1 MDSIKNS
8 KTESNV
14 PLLTASPDSQIAAAA
29 NALRAQNAQNAAQ
42 KEPPPQTATT
52 EKTTVT
58 PVLAAPSKAK
68 GAAAASTGTKRDQKK
83 VRRVKGKELEALK
96 KDIELVPPF
105 INTFISCRRFKI

>member
-1 MDSIKNS
+1 MDSIQNS

-14 PLLTASPDSQIAAAA
+14 PLLNASPDSAA
-29 NALRAQNAQNAAQ
+29 NALRAQNAQNAQ
-42 KEPPPQTATT
+42 KETAPQTGERSATT

-105 INTFISCRRFKI
+105 INTFI